1 MLRDDRWERK
11 RRVQYCLVWVSVSVS
26 VHGRSLTLSWRQSPR
41 ARHGD
46 NMNPDT
52 DTVCREIWDSH
63 TSISQQGDPTTT
75 HHPTRLQNLSC
86 LDIVEYARKI
96 GIVVEEEKELLP
108 LAKEALNTR
117 LPECWKPW

>member
-1 MLRDDRWERK
+1 MRKFCLSGDKPLRICTNDHH
-11 RRVQYCLVWVSVSVS
+11 SNT
-26 VHGRSLTLSWRQSPR
+26 TL
-41 ARHGD
+41 H
-46 NMNPDT
+46 
-52 DTVCREIWDSH
+52 
-63 TSISQQGDPTTT
+63 
-75 HHPTRLQNLSC
+75 LSS

>member
-1 MLRDDRWERK
+1 MI
-11 RRVQYCLVWVSVSVS
+11 
-26 VHGRSLTLSWRQSPR
+26 P
-41 ARHGD
+41 A
-46 NMNPDT
+46 
-52 DTVCREIWDSH
+52 SH
-63 TSISQQGDPTTT
+63 TKVTPSTPQHLLTSD
-75 HHPTRLQNLSC
+75 LSS

>member
-1 MLRDDRWERK
+1 MI
-11 RRVQYCLVWVSVSVS
+11 
-26 VHGRSLTLSWRQSPR
+26 P
-41 ARHGD
+41 A
-46 NMNPDT
+46 
-52 DTVCREIWDSH
+52 SH
-63 TSISQQGDPTTT
+63 TKVTSHSSNPQ
-75 HHPTRLQNLSC
+75 HRLTSDLSS

>member
-1 MLRDDRWERK
+1 MRGKREREIG
-11 RRVQYCLVWVSVSVS
+11 VVLSTVYCHGVSDGV
-26 VHGRSLTLSWRQSPR
+26 GRSLTVRWRQSPR
-41 ARHGD
+41 ARQWE
-46 NMNPDT
+46 NMNPES
-52 DTVCREIWDSH
+52 DTVCREIWDSR

-75 HHPTRLQNLSC
+75 HHTMSHLSS